1 MPLAAPAE
9 ADLLAI
15 RMAQFIV
22 LRLLHTILIL
32 FGVSVVAFGLIHL
45 IPGNPLD
52 ILLPPEA
59 PKEVVE
65 RLKVEFGF
73 DKPLYI
79 QYFTWLGRVV
89 HGNLGP
95 SVFTGLQVTGEL
107 LNALG
112 NTFVLAV
119 PAALVG
125 FSLGTTFGTLA
136 AFNHG
141 RVLDKVFSVVA
152 ILGLSMPH
160 YWLGIA
166 LVIIFAVLNPLLP
179 AAGMGSGGGIPTS
192 WDELRY
198 LILPVITLSMIPMGV
213 IGRIVRS
220 TVLEILSQEF
230 PTALQAKG
238 LRRRRIVLHVLKNAA
253 PPAFP
258 SLALQLRFL
267 LGGSI
272 LIETVFNWPGSG
284 QFMNLAIFRRAIPV
298 LQGTLLVLATFFLII
313 NLLVDVL
320 QAVIDPR
327 IRR

>member
-1 MPLAAPAE
+1 MLAMT
-9 ADLLAI
+9 
-15 RMAQFIV
+15 RFIL

-32 FGVSVVAFGLIHL
+32 FGVSIVAFGLIHL

-73 DKPLYI
+73 DKPLYV
-79 QYFTWLGRVV
+79 QYLAWVGRVV
-89 HGNLGP
+89 HGNLGT
-95 SVFTGLQVTGEL
+95 SVFTGLPVTGEL

-119 PAALVG
+119 PAALLG

-136 AFNHG
+136 AFNNG
-141 RVLDKVFSVVA
+141 RLLDKLFSVVT

-160 YWLGIA
+160 YWLGITM
-166 LVIIFAVLNPLLP
+166 VVVFAVLWPILP
-179 AAGMGSGGGIPTS
+179 AAGMAGGGGIPTS
-192 WDELRY
+192 WEELRY
-198 LILPVITLSMIPMGV
+198 VILPAITLSMIPMGV
-213 IGRIVRS
+213 IGRMVRS

-238 LRRRRIVLHVLKNAA
+238 LRRRRLVLHVLKNAA
-253 PPAFP
+253 PPA
-258 SLALQLRFL
+258 LAVMGLQLGFL
-267 LGGSI
+267 LAGSI
-272 LIETVFNWPGSG
+272 LVETVYNWPGSG
-284 QFMNLAIFRRAIPV
+284 LFMNLAIFRRDIPV
-298 LQGTLLVLATFFLII
+298 LQGTVLVLASFFVLI
-313 NLLVDVL
+313 NLLVDIA
-320 QAVIDPR
+320 QALIDPR

>member
-1 MPLAAPAE
+1 MLA
-9 ADLLAI
+9 
-15 RMAQFIV
+15 RYMAHFIL

-32 FGVSVVAFGLIHL
+32 FGVSIVAFRLIHL

-79 QYFTWLGRVV
+79 QYLAWLGRVL
-89 HGNLGP
+89 HGNLGT

-107 LNALG
+107 LSALG

-119 PAALVG
+119 PASLLG

-141 RVLDKVFSVVA
+141 RLLDKVFSVVT

-166 LVIIFAVLNPLLP
+166 LVVVFAVLCRCCRRP
-179 AAGMGSGGGIPTS
+179 A
-192 WDELRY
+192 W
-198 LILPVITLSMIPMGV
+198 
-213 IGRIVRS
+213 
-220 TVLEILSQEF
+220 
-230 PTALQAKG
+230 
-238 LRRRRIVLHVLKNAA
+238 AA
-253 PPAFP
+253 PAE
-258 SLALQLRFL
+258 S
-267 LGGSI
+267 
-272 LIETVFNWPGSG
+272 
-284 QFMNLAIFRRAIPV
+284 RRA
-298 LQGTLLVLATFFLII
+298 GTSCAF
-313 NLLVDVL
+313 
-320 QAVIDPR
+320 
-327 IRR
+327 

>member
-1 MPLAAPAE
+1 MVH
-9 ADLLAI
+9 
-15 RMAQFIV
+15 FIV

-32 FGVSVVAFGLIHL
+32 FGVSIVAFGLIQL

-73 DKPLYI
+73 DQPLYI
-79 QYFTWLGRVV
+79 QYLAWLGRVL
-89 HGNLGP
+89 HGNLGT

-107 LNALG
+107 LSALG

-119 PAALVG
+119 PAALLG

-141 RVLDKVFSVVA
+141 RLLDKLFSVVA

-166 LVIIFAVLNPLLP
+166 LVVVFAVMQPMLP
-179 AAGMGSGGGIPTS
+179 AAGMGGGGGIPMS
-192 WDELRY
+192 WDEVRY
-198 LILPVITLSMIPMGV
+198 LILPVVTLSMIPMGV
-213 IGRIVRS
+213 IGRMVRS

-230 PTALQAKG
+230 PTALRAKG
-238 LRRRRIVLHVLKNAA
+238 LRRRRVVWHVLKNAA
-253 PPAFP
+253 PPA
-258 SLALQLRFL
+258 LAVMGLQLGYL

-272 LIETVFNWPGSG
+272 LVETVFNWPGSG
-284 QFMNLAIFRRAIPV
+284 QFMNLAIFRRDIPV
-298 LQGTLLVLATFFLII
+298 LQGTVLVLASFFVMI
-313 NLLVDVL
+313 NLLVDVI
-320 QAVIDPR
+320 QALIDPR

>member
-1 MPLAAPAE
+1 M
-9 ADLLAI
+9 
-15 RMAQFIV
+15 MQFIT

-32 FGVSVVAFGLIHL
+32 FGVSIVAFGLIHL

-73 DKPLYI
+73 DRPLYI
-79 QYFTWLGRVV
+79 QYLAWLGRVLQ
-89 HGNLGP
+89 GNLGT
-95 SVFTGLQVTGEL
+95 SVFTGLRVTGEL
-107 LNALG
+107 LSALG

-119 PAALVG
+119 PAALLG
-125 FSLGTTFGTLA
+125 FSLGITFGTLA
-136 AFNHG
+136 AFNYG
-141 RVLDKVFSVVA
+141 RWLDKLFSVIA

-166 LVIIFAVLNPLLP
+166 LVVVFAVLWPVLP
-179 AAGMGSGGGIPTS
+179 AAGMGGSGGIPTS
-192 WDELRY
+192 WEELKF
-198 LILPVITLSMIPMGV
+198 LVLPVITLSMIPMGV
-213 IGRIVRS
+213 IGRMVRS

-230 PTALQAKG
+230 PMALQAKG
-238 LRRRRIVLHVLKNAA
+238 LRRRRVIWHVLKNAA
-253 PPAFP
+253 PPA
-258 SLALQLRFL
+258 LAVMGLQLGYL

-272 LIETVFNWPGSG
+272 LVETVYNWPGSG
-284 QFMNLAIFRRAIPV
+284 QFMNLAIFRRDIPV
-298 LQGTLLVLATFFLII
+298 LQGTVLVLASFFVII

-320 QAVIDPR
+320 QALIDPR